1 MKYKNFII
9 LLALICVWTS
19 FFWVYKYFFWWLL
32 KENLSLTLEQIAWYL
47 ALGSFFAYLFWSF
60 IYTLLKE
67 QWSVICAS
75 FWVIMILSLWYLKWF
90 TSIDS
95 IAIISIWVWFFYGY
109 WGVLKNIVIS
119 QEIEYTGKSDT
130 FINGFANIAFFV
142 SIIIGSIAWWKL
154 AESLHTDGVFWIF
167 IIMVFAI
174 LLWTSIKQSG
184 WASFKDIGTHWKD
197 YIKNYFPNFLTVIKS
212 NVAIMLI
219 SSMYLVVAT
228 ILSQKSIEYSVMHLW
243 KTGSQA
249 SFLLL
254 YSAIWTIL
262 GNLLTMKIHK
272 RWQWASTLTLI
283 FALLIFVFPF
293 MMKDFFVT
301 SILATLA
308 WFFFGTNYNLC
319 ESYLLLKIGKQ
330 GKRDYGAASY
340 GIVSS
345 VCLFWCMFL
354 TFHLEKMLWFQAI
367 FILWGSV
374 IVFISFILHFFQN
387 DL

>member
-95 IAIISIWVWFFYGY
+95 IAIMSIWVWFFYGY

-174 LLWTSIKQSG
+174 LLWTSSKFQRYKNTLEELYKKLFSKLPHRYQVQCSYHAYIVYVLGSCYDTFSKVHRIQRD
-184 WASFKDIGTHWKD
+184 ASV
-197 YIKNYFPNFLTVIKS
+197 KNWITSKFFASLLCYLNDTGKS
-212 NVAIMLI
+212 SHYEN
-219 SSMYLVVAT
+219 T
-228 ILSQKSIEYSVMHLW
+228 
-243 KTGSQA
+243 
-249 SFLLL
+249 
-254 YSAIWTIL
+254 
-262 GNLLTMKIHK
+262 
-272 RWQWASTLTLI
+272 
-283 FALLIFVFPF
+283 
-293 MMKDFFVT
+293 
-301 SILATLA
+301 
-308 WFFFGTNYNLC
+308 
-319 ESYLLLKIGKQ
+319 
-330 GKRDYGAASY
+330 
-340 GIVSS
+340 
-345 VCLFWCMFL
+345 
-354 TFHLEKMLWFQAI
+354 
-367 FILWGSV
+367 
-374 IVFISFILHFFQN
+374 
-387 DL
+387 